1 MPWYWVAFLL
11 FAPCLCAGA
20 GALTA
25 HLAHRGRCERLQ
37 DAAYEDGWRDG
48 RDKAEVFTGT
58 MVPEVTPITSILPPA
73 ARHEGQPAES
83 PAVIAHLALA
93 GVAAEFDRLRA
104 EFGLD
109 SIEGPAGSRTASAA
123 YRPDIPGPPSGE
135 LLRASGIDPG
145 PPWPTLRA
153 VE

>member
-1 MPWYWVAFLL
+1 MPWYWVAFIL
-11 FAPCLCAGA
+11 FAPAACAGI
-20 GALTA
+20 GALVA
-25 HLAHRGRCERLQ
+25 HLAHANRCERLQ
-37 DAAYEDGWRDG
+37 DQAYQDGWRAG
-48 RDKAEVFTGT
+48 RDYGRGQTVTVA
-58 MVPEVTPITSILPPA
+58 PEVTPITSILPPA

-93 GVAAEFDRLRA
+93 GVAAEFDRLR
-104 EFGLD
+104 EQFGLHR
-109 SIEGPAGSRTASAA
+109 IEGPAGSRTASAA

-135 LLRASGIDPG
+135 LLRAAGTDPG